1 VLSTRRDRSTLA
13 GRMFVDGVRDDHHE
27 AQTDDD
33 ASEYGGTTN
42 MTSPQARNYRDNRQH
57 GPNVPRPQTRNG
69 PAQGGAPAAG
79 LSTPAELEGT
89 AQESLTGVQWRS

>member
-1 VLSTRRDRSTLA
+1 MAFATITMKPKPTTTPA
-13 GRMFVDGVRDDHHE
+13 NM
-27 AQTDDD
+27 A
-33 ASEYGGTTN
+33 ATTN
-42 MTSPQARNYRDNRQH
+42 MTSPQARSYRDNRQH
-57 GPNVPRPQTRNG
+57 GPNVPRPQTRKG